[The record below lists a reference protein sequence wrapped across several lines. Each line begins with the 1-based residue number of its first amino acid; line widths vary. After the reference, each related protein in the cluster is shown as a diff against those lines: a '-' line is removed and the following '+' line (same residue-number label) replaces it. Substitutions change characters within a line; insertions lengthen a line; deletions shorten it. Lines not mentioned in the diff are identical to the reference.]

1 MSNPQALE
9 FKKLGNAA
17 FSKGDHEEA
26 IKQFT
31 LAIEQD
37 ASDHVFFRYILLLM
51 RAASWFC

>member
-17 FSKGDHEEA
+17 FAKGDHEEA

-37 ASDHVFFRYILLLM
+37 ASDHVFFRYYLTIIM
-51 RAASWFC
+51 PAAL